1 MKVLFVIFFSCSI
14 FFAQTSLNLNGHLQ
28 NMQTVYKQENNSVL
42 FLTNSI
48 NNRLNFKFQ
57 YNYNF
62 IFDLSL
68 RNILDYGQLVTLV
81 PNYNKIAV
89 SDNGY
94 LNLTKEIYSEPSF
107 VIYSNIDRLN
117 LFYSHDNFEI
127 QFGRQRINL
136 GINFV
141 WTPNDIF
148 NSTSFLNFDY
158 VEKPGS
164 DALRLQYYFGYASSV
179 QIITKL
185 NSEEDITAAAVLKFN
200 KWEYDFQL
208 MTAIT
213 DIDYVFGGGWSGQIA
228 DAGFN
233 GEMSYFIDRD
243 NPKNN
248 SGVFVG
254 SLGANYSFSNGLL
267 LMTELLYNSNGII
280 GKKNELSNIFS
291 LEYSA
296 KNLSSSR
303 LSTFYQIQYPIT
315 SLISLSIAS
324 IVNPTDYSF
333 FLNPSIDFSLTENIY
348 LLASGQFFLGE
359 ELTEWGKLGKFF
371 YLRLK
376 WNF

>member
-62 IFDLSL
+62 IFNLSL

-81 PNYNKIAV
+81 PNYNKIAS

-208 MTAIT
+208 MAAIT

-233 GEMSYFIDRD
+233 GEMSYFLDRD
-243 NPKNN
+243 NSKNN
-248 SGVFVG
+248 SGIFVG

-315 SLISLSIAS
+315 SLISLSFAS

-348 LLASGQFFLGE
+348 LLASGQFFFGE

>member
-62 IFDLSL
+62 IFNLSL
-68 RNILDYGQLVTLV
+68 RNILDYGQLVTLI
-81 PNYNKIAV
+81 PNYNKIAS

-348 LLASGQFFLGE
+348 LLASGQFFFGE